1 MVHDDAMPY
10 DPPPHATEPDEPDDM
25 PPEGS
30 ATLRAAADVWIRRGY
45 RVRYR
50 DAFLIQL
57 LRRRRPGL
65 RSAPYVALAFAA
77 VGLAIAAWI
86 AALRRRPWHIVT
98 LVLGPENR
106 ILTHRHTGPR
116 PPAP

>member
-1 MVHDDAMPY
+1 MAHDDAMPHN
-10 DPPPHATEPDEPDDM
+10 PPLHHPDADEPDDT

-30 ATLRAAADVWIRRGY
+30 TTLRAAAAMWVRRGY

-65 RSAPYVALAFAA
+65 RSAPYVALTFAA
-77 VGLAIAAWI
+77 LALAVAAWI
-86 AALRRRPWHIVT
+86 AALRRRPWHVVT
-98 LVLGPENR
+98 LAIGPDSR
-106 ILTHRHTGPR
+106 ILTHSQTTPR